1 MRRDSS
7 VSLSILP
14 RWRLALGSL
23 PRLALGL
30 VLSSSVLAQPDP
42 PALPPLPALVGL
54 ALDNDSGLRSRRLD
68 SRAVAQEVA
77 MARARLRP
85 QVSANAAYRL
95 SDADNIYTRNP
106 DDYPDADY
114 AKRVSGRTR
123 DSSWGLRLSQ
133 PLFDLERWRQVDKAG
148 TQVDAATLEVA
159 VAERDLALRVID
171 SYLDA
176 YQASRKVGLLI
187 AQREALVLQQR
198 QAQRAYELG
207 VGDRI
212 NLLESQSRLDQAIAD
227 QTAAE
232 SDMANAVSDLERLS
246 GATLD
251 FAPALIEPPQTL
263 TLDPEPRP
271 LNDLLALT
279 DGNPQVEL
287 AARRQRVAQAD
298 TDLRHAARYPK
309 VDLVLDYNDLDSD
322 DPLSTSRDLSAG
334 VEVDLPLYQGG
345 YTTASIRQ
353 AELSALAGAAALD
366 DEQRLAQQEVRKR
379 LRGMQADQ
387 RQLQALQHSTESA
400 SLFLAAAQRG
410 EALGLRDL
418 VDVLDARSSLYDLRI
433 RYVESVCAYL
443 RDRAHLDAAIGG
455 LDSASVT
462 ALFTVLGRLER
473 HDRALP
479 PLG

>member
-322 DPLSTSRDLSAG
+322 DPRSEERRVGKECRSRWS
-334 VEVDLPLYQGG
+334 PY
-345 YTTASIRQ
+345 
-353 AELSALAGAAALD
+353 
-366 DEQRLAQQEVRKR
+366 
-379 LRGMQADQ
+379 
-387 RQLQALQHSTESA
+387 H
-400 SLFLAAAQRG
+400 
-410 EALGLRDL
+410 
-418 VDVLDARSSLYDLRI
+418 
-433 RYVESVCAYL
+433 
-443 RDRAHLDAAIGG
+443 
-455 LDSASVT
+455 
-462 ALFTVLGRLER
+462 
-473 HDRALP
+473 
-479 PLG
+479 

>member
-1 MRRDSS
+1 M
-7 VSLSILP
+7 
-14 RWRLALGSL
+14 
-23 PRLALGL
+23 
-30 VLSSSVLAQPDP
+30 LAQPDP

-279 DGNPQVEL
+279 DG
-287 AARRQRVAQAD
+287 
-298 TDLRHAARYPK
+298 K
-309 VDLVLDYNDLDSD
+309 I
-322 DPLSTSRDLSAG
+322 G
-334 VEVDLPLYQGG
+334 
-345 YTTASIRQ
+345 
-353 AELSALAGAAALD
+353 
-366 DEQRLAQQEVRKR
+366 
-379 LRGMQADQ
+379 
-387 RQLQALQHSTESA
+387 
-400 SLFLAAAQRG
+400 
-410 EALGLRDL
+410 
-418 VDVLDARSSLYDLRI
+418 
-433 RYVESVCAYL
+433 
-443 RDRAHLDAAIGG
+443 RAH
-455 LDSASVT
+455 V
-462 ALFTVLGRLER
+462 
-473 HDRALP
+473 
-479 PLG
+479 

>member
-1 MRRDSS
+1 M
-7 VSLSILP
+7 SLSILP

-30 VLSSSVLAQPDP
+30 VLSSSVLSPTRQRYRHCRHWWVWPSTTTAACAAGASTAARWRRRWRWRARAST
-42 PALPPLPALVGL
+42 PAGQRQCRLPPERCRQYLY
-54 ALDNDSGLRSRRLD
+54 
-68 SRAVAQEVA
+68 
-77 MARARLRP
+77 P
-85 QVSANAAYRL
+85 Q
-95 SDADNIYTRNP
+95 P

-322 DPLSTSRDLSAG
+322 DPLRTSRDLSAG

-379 LRGMQADQ
+379 LRHAGGSAPAPGAT
-387 RQLQALQHSTESA
+387 ALH
-400 SLFLAAAQRG
+400 
-410 EALGLRDL
+410 
-418 VDVLDARSSLYDLRI
+418 RI
-433 RYVESVCAYL
+433 GESVPG
-443 RDRAHLDAAIGG
+443 RG
-455 LDSASVT
+455 SA
-462 ALFTVLGRLER
+462 R
-473 HDRALP
+473 
-479 PLG
+479 